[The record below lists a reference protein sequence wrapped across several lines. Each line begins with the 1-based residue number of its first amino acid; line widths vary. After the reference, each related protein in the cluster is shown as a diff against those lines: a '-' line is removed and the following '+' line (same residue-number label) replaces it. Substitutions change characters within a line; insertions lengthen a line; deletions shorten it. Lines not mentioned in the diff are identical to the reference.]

1 MTDKPLTESGA
12 QRSTAEP
19 QAPDALCVAVVGAS
33 GYIGSNLVPKLVAR
47 GFRVRATARSREVLA
62 GRRWPGVEIVC
73 ADVLAP
79 ATLAEALV
87 GIDVAYY
94 LVHSL
99 DTSGDFSLLE
109 QQGADNFAEAAAN
122 AGVRRIVYLGGLI
135 PENADSQHLVSR
147 RITGEHLRSGR
158 VPVTEI
164 RAGIIVGPGS
174 YAFEVI
180 RDLVNNLP
188 VMVTPRW
195 VKVKSP
201 PIALDNLLVYLVRVA
216 ELDEAAGLI
225 YDAAGPEML
234 SYKEL
239 MLQYGEFVGKRPFII
254 PVPVLTPTLS
264 SYWLRAVTSVPTPIA
279 RALIAGLKLDIQA
292 DDSALRSLVPQ
303 QLLTYREA
311 VAAVFDAER
320 HNAVAARW
328 TEGMLMFR
336 DYNPNYGY
344 YAKKAGG
351 TALAKASPA
360 SVWAQVAAIGGDN
373 RYYYANSLWAVR
385 EFFDWAIGG
394 QGLNRGRRHPT
405 ELRVGDTIDSWRVIG
420 VEPPRRLTLGFGMK
434 APGAGVLEFDIKSED
449 PQQTRVTVTAYWHP
463 AGVWGLMY
471 WYAFAPSHAVVFN
484 GMARAIAERAQAAP
498 VHDVPKS
505 DAPSRRPGENNP
517 LSESSK

>member
-1 MTDKPLTESGA
+1 MTDKHFTEPGPEQFA
-12 QRSTAEP
+12 AEP
-19 QAPDALCVAVVGAS
+19 RASHALRVAVIGAS
-33 GYIGSNLVPKLVAR
+33 GYIGTNLVPKLVER
-47 GFRVRATARSREVLA
+47 GYQVRATARSREVLE
-62 GRRWPGVEIVC
+62 GRRWPGIEIGC

-79 ATLAEALV
+79 ATLAEALA

-99 DTSGDFSLLE
+99 DTSGDFSALE

-122 AGVRRIVYLGGLI
+122 AGVSRIIYLGGLI

-147 RITGEHLRSGR
+147 RITGERLRKGR

-201 PIALDNLLVYLVRVA
+201 PIALENLLEYLVRVA
-216 ELDEAAGLI
+216 ELIETAGQI

-234 SYKEL
+234 SYHEL
-239 MLQYGEFVGKRPFII
+239 MLQYGECVGKRPFII

-279 RALIAGLKLDIQA
+279 RALIAGLKLDIEA
-292 DDSALRSLVPQ
+292 DDGALRRLVPQ
-303 QLLTYREA
+303 PLLTYREA

-320 HNAVAARW
+320 DNAVAARW
-328 TEGMLMFR
+328 TEGVLMFR
-336 DYNPNYGY
+336 DYNPNFGY

-351 TALAKASPA
+351 TALAQASPE

-373 RYYYANSLWAVR
+373 RYYFANLLWTVR

-420 VEPPRRLTLGFGMK
+420 VDPPRRLTLGFGMK

-449 PQQTRVTVTAYWHP
+449 PQHSRITVTAYWHP
-463 AGVWGLMY
+463 AGVWGLLY
-471 WYAFAPSHAVVFN
+471 WYAFSPSHALVFN
-484 GMARAIAERAQAAP
+484 GMARALAERAQATPA
-498 VHDVPKS
+498 HDVPAFDTSSSTISETK
-505 DAPSRRPGENNP
+505 P